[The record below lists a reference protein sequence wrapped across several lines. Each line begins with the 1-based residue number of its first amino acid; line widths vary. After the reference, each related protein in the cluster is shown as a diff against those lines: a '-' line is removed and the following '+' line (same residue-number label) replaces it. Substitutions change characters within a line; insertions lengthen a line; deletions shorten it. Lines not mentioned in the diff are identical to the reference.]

1 MAETIISTEYSGEM
15 QQSYINYSMSVIT
28 SRAVPD
34 IRDGLKPVQR
44 RVLYAMNE
52 LGLNSDK
59 PHRKSARIVGDTMGK
74 YHPHGDS
81 SIYDALVVLAQDF
94 KKGMALVDGHGNF
107 GSIEG
112 DEAAAMRYTES
123 RLKKFTQDV
132 YLADLDKNVVDFV
145 SNFDETEKEPSVL
158 PVRIP
163 NFLVNGSEGIAV
175 GMTTSVPTHN
185 LGEVIDAMKLY
196 MHNSSVTTA
205 ELLSVLKGPDF
216 PTGGIVINQSDLES
230 IYETGRGRIKIRG
243 RANIEY
249 GKRKIDKDR
258 IIITEIPYTMIGA
271 NIGKFLSD
279 VADLVESRK
288 LPDITDIMNQSSKEG
303 IRIVLELRKGADA
316 EKILQG
322 LYKKTKLEDTFGVN
336 MLAIVN
342 GKPQVLGLKQI
353 FKHHLDFQVEVNT
366 RKYTTLL
373 HKEMEKKEI
382 QEGLIQAV
390 DMIDLIIEIIR
401 GSKNLSMAKNCLI
414 TGKTDNIKF
423 RTSESKEQASKLHFS
438 VAQATAIL
446 ELRLSKLI
454 GLEIL
459 ALQKD
464 YKKTLDNIKN
474 YESLLASRK
483 NMLQSIEDDLDR
495 IKKAYALPRKTEIG
509 NQKEAVFEE
518 TPIQSIPTM
527 FLMNRF
533 GYGKLMDMSL
543 FEKNKELLR
552 QENKIIVPCSSTSK
566 LWIFTDKGN
575 LHQMKASDLPFGKT
589 REKGIPIENICNY
602 SGNEENILLITDS
615 ASTIGKKILFLTK
628 NGLIKWVES
637 EQFETNK
644 KTIQA
649 TKLNED
655 DSLHT
660 VMVEDENHSDI
671 YLVTSKNRALRF
683 LLSDVSVQKRPA
695 LGVRAMKLENEEELT
710 LVLFLTKDEKYSIKV
725 GKRKIELSHLKC
737 KKRDGVPEQLEN
749 GIQTTLTL

>member
-1 MAETIISTEYSGEM
+1 MAETILSTEYSGEM

-59 PHRKSARIVGDTMGK
+59 PHRKCARIVGDTMGK

-145 SNFDETEKEPSVL
+145 SNFDETEKEPAVL

-196 MHNSSVTTA
+196 IKDSSVTTKQ
-205 ELLSVLKGPDF
+205 LMSVLKGPDF

-230 IYETGRGRIKIRG
+230 IYETGRGRIKMRG
-243 RANIEY
+243 RAEIQY
-249 GKRKIDKDR
+249 GKRRTDKDR
-258 IIITEIPYTMIGA
+258 IIITEIPYTMIGS

-279 VADLVESRK
+279 VAELVESRK
-288 LPDITDIMNQSSKEG
+288 IPDIIDIMNQSSKEG

-322 LYKKTKLEDTFGVN
+322 LYKKTKLEDTMGVH

-342 GKPQVLGLKQI
+342 GKPEVLGLKQI
-353 FKHHLDFQVEVNT
+353 LKHHLDFQIEVNT
-366 RKYTTLL
+366 RKYTNLL

-390 DMIDLIIEIIR
+390 DIIDLIIEIIR

-414 TGKTDNIKF
+414 TGKTDSIKF
-423 RTSESKEQASKLHFS
+423 RSEESKEQASKLHFS

-464 YKKTLDNIKN
+464 YKKTLENITK

-483 NMLQSIEDDLDR
+483 NMLKSIEADLDR
-495 IKKAYALPRKTEIG
+495 IKKDYALPRKTEIA
-509 NQKEAVFEE
+509 NHKEAVFEE
-518 TPIQSIPTM
+518 APVQTIPAM

-533 GYGKLMDMSL
+533 GYGKLMELSL
-543 FEKNKELLR
+543 FEKNEETLR
-552 QENKIIVPCSSTSK
+552 QENKILLPCTNTSK

-589 REKGIPIENICNY
+589 RDKGIPIENICNY
-602 SGNEENILLITDS
+602 SGNEENILLITD
-615 ASTIGKKILFLTK
+615 ASMTSGKKILFLTK
-628 NGLIKWVES
+628 NGLIKWIES

-644 KTIQA
+644 RSIQA
-649 TKLNED
+649 TKLGEGD
-655 DSLHT
+655 LLFSVT
-660 VMVEDENHSDI
+660 VEDPQHPDI
-671 YLVTSKNRALRF
+671 CLVTSQNRVLRF
-683 LLSDVSVQKRPA
+683 LLSDVSTQKRPA
-695 LGVRAMKLENEEELT
+695 LGVRAMKLEEGETIALA
-710 LVLFLTKDEKYSIKV
+710 LFLREKDSYSLKV
-725 GKRKIELSHLKC
+725 GRKKIELNQLKC
-737 KKRDGVPEQLEN
+737 KKRDAVPEQLGVQQLE
-749 GIQTTLTL
+749 LF